1 MKIKIKST
9 VLLGVSLLFTT
20 MASFAQ
26 EHKEPNKPKMS
37 KEQKEQKFAEVSKRL
52 NLTVDQQAKLKS
64 IILQNKT
71 EMTELKEA
79 NQHQPK
85 EIKREAMMK
94 QFKKMDAQVNG
105 ILDDKQ
111 RIEYSKLKEE
121 RKLEM
126 RKRREENKNSKEEME
141 YYKGIF

>member
-37 KEQKEQKFAEVSKRL
+37 IEQKEQRFAEVSKRL

-71 EMTELKEA
+71 EMTELREA
-79 NQHQPK
+79 NKHQPK

-94 QFKKMDAQVNG
+94 QFKKIDAQVNG

-126 RKRREENKNSKEEME
+126 RKKREEHKNSKEEME